1 MFSRLVKNRTE
12 PIVYGIC
19 GVATVKCK
27 KKERKKHKRERKE
40 GNTTLFLSLGSLCCV
55 FEFVSFGTRTR
66 CVLDIKKPK
75 ENLMLSIKENKNK
88 EQQHKYEYITI
99 TLNYKRKQ
107 NRNERK

>member
-1 MFSRLVKNRTE
+1 MWRGDSKMQ
-12 PIVYGIC
+12 
-19 GVATVKCK
+19 
-27 KKERKKHKRERKE
+27 KKEKNIREERKE

-55 FEFVSFGTRTR
+55 FKFVSFGTRTR

-88 EQQHKYEYITI
+88 EQEHKYEYITI